1 MYMSSQEEVQKAL
14 RGLLVRDGV
23 QVGGGAGY
31 PRVEVH
37 SWNEQAPSD
46 KGMSLREATCVVES
60 MSTAS
65 KGDALRM
72 NGENLSRLAGQEPV
86 TEHFRVIG
94 IVPEGVFPAYCHAR
108 FPGEDIVDFMNLP
121 QEHQDELAKYCRW
134 QPIPVP
140 RMKKEGETP

>member
-14 RGLLVRDGV
+14 RGLLIRDGV
-23 QVGGGAGY
+23 QVGGGSGY
-31 PRVEVH
+31 PRVEIH

-46 KGMSLREATCVVES
+46 KGVSLREATCVVES

-94 IVPEGVFPAYCHAR
+94 IVPEALTDM
-108 FPGEDIVDFMNLP
+108 E
-121 QEHQDELAKYCRW
+121 
-134 QPIPVP
+134 
-140 RMKKEGETP
+140 ETLDTQAILYRQIQTIRLFIIKIN

>member
-1 MYMSSQEEVQKAL
+1 MYMSAQEEVQKAL

-23 QVGGGAGY
+23 QVGGGADY
-31 PRVEVH
+31 PRVELH

-72 NGENLSRLAGQEPV
+72 NGENLSRLAGHEPV

-94 IVPEGVFPAYCHAR
+94 IVPETLTDM
-108 FPGEDIVDFMNLP
+108 E
-121 QEHQDELAKYCRW
+121 
-134 QPIPVP
+134 
-140 RMKKEGETP
+140 ETLDTQAILYRQIQTIRLFIIKIN

>member
-1 MYMSSQEEVQKAL
+1 MYMNSQEEVQKAL

-31 PRVEVH
+31 PRVELH

-94 IVPEGVFPAYCHAR
+94 IVPETLTDM
-108 FPGEDIVDFMNLP
+108 E
-121 QEHQDELAKYCRW
+121 
-134 QPIPVP
+134 
-140 RMKKEGETP
+140 ETLDTQAILYRQIQTIRLFIIKIN